1 MGKANQGIFGGWT
14 KKVGNVVGRIVQG
27 QNVYSIYQP
36 NVSNPRTVEQQQN
49 RTKFTLLSRFM
60 SAMLPAIR
68 LGFRN
73 LDGYERGSAYSAA
86 LGYNSKLGI
95 VAGTYPNYEINTNKA
110 VVSEGTV
117 ELPYDP
123 SGSVEDGELTV
134 TWADNSGQGDAE
146 ASDVAVVVLYN
157 TNRTMCVVSAATS
170 KRSDRSAKLSVPA
183 AWTGDTAVAYLF
195 MMRERN
201 RTNSMSAYVGSY
213 TL

>member
-49 RTKFTLLSRFM
+49 RSKFTLLSRFM
-60 SAMLPAIR
+60 STMLPAIR

-86 LGYNSKLGI
+86 LGYNSKLDI
-95 VAGTYPNYEINTNKA
+95 VSGVYPNYEILVNKA
-110 VVSEGTV
+110 IISEGSV
-117 ELPYDP
+117 VLPYDP
-123 SGSVEDGELTV
+123 SGSASEGEYTA

-146 ASDVAVVVLYN
+146 ASDVPIVVLYN
-157 TNRTMCVVSAATS
+157 ATRGECVVGERTN
-170 KRSDRSAKLSVPA
+170 KRSDRTTKVTIPT
-183 AWTGDTAVAYLF
+183 AWVGDTGHAYLF

-201 RTNSMSAYVGSY
+201 RTNSMSTYLG
-213 TL
+213 TLTF

>member
-36 NVSNPRTVEQQQN
+36 NVSNPRTQEQQQN
-49 RTKFTLLSRFM
+49 RAKFTVLSRFM
-60 SAMLPAIR
+60 SAMLPALR

-86 LGYNSKLGI
+86 IGYNSKLN
-95 VAGTYPNYEINTNKA
+95 VVSGTYPNYEILTNN
-110 VVSEGTV
+110 VIISEGTV
-117 ELPYDP
+117 ALPYDP
-123 SGSVEDGELTV
+123 SGSVADSELTV
-134 TWADNSGQGDAE
+134 TWADNSGEGDAE
-146 ASDVAVVVLYN
+146 ASDIAVAVLYN
-157 TNRTMCVVSAATS
+157 TNRDLCVVGGLTN
-170 KRSDRSAKLSVPA
+170 KRSDRSTKVTVPA

-201 RTNSMSAYVGSY
+201 RTNSKSVYIGSY

>member
-49 RTKFTLLSRFM
+49 RAKFTLLSRFM
-60 SAMLPAIR
+60 SAMLPAIH

-86 LGYNSKLGI
+86 LGYNSKLNI
-95 VAGTYPNYEINTNKA
+95 VTGTYPNYEILVNKA
-110 VVSEGTV
+110 IISEGTV
-117 ELPYDP
+117 ALPYDP
-123 SGSVEDGELTV
+123 SGSSSEGEYTAS
-134 TWADNSGQGDAE
+134 WADNSGQGDAE
-146 ASDVAVVVLYN
+146 ASDIAVVVLYN
-157 TNRTMCVVSAATS
+157 QQRKVCVVGAQTAV
-170 KRSDRSAKLSVPA
+170 RSDRSAKVTIPT
-183 AWTGDTAVAYLF
+183 AWTGDTGNAYLF

-201 RTNSMSAYVGSY
+201 RTNSMSTHLGML
-213 TL
+213 TF

>member
-36 NVSNPRTVEQQQN
+36 NVSNPRTEEQQQN
-49 RTKFTLLSRFM
+49 RAKFTLLSRFM
-60 SAMLPAIR
+60 SAMLPALR

-86 LGYNSKLGI
+86 LGYNSKLNI
-95 VAGTYPNYEINTNKA
+95 VTGVYPNYEILVNKA
-110 VVSEGTV
+110 VISEGSV
-117 ELPYDP
+117 ALPYDP
-123 SGSVEDGELTV
+123 SGSFADGEYTA

-146 ASDVAVVVLYN
+146 ASDIAVVVAYN
-157 TNRTMCVVSAATS
+157 QQRKVCVVGVQTA
-170 KRSDRSAKLSVPA
+170 KRSDRSAKVSIPTE
-183 AWTGDTAVAYLF
+183 WTGDTGNAYLF

-201 RTNSMSAYVGSY
+201 RTNSMSVHLGMV
-213 TL
+213 TF

>member
-49 RTKFTLLSRFM
+49 RAKFTLLSRFM

-73 LDGYERGSAYSAA
+73 LDGYESGSAYSAA
-86 LGYNSKLGI
+86 LGYNSKLNI
-95 VAGTYPNYEINTNKA
+95 VGGSYPNYEILVNKA
-110 VVSEGTV
+110 VISEGSV
-117 ELPYDP
+117 ALPYDP
-123 SGSVEDGELTV
+123 SGSASEGEYTA

-146 ASDVAVVVLYN
+146 ASDIAVVVIYN
-157 TNRTMCVVSAATS
+157 QTKGECVVGERKD
-170 KRSDRSAKLSVPA
+170 KRSDRTTKVSIPT
-183 AWTGDTAVAYLF
+183 AWVGDMGNAYLF

-201 RTNSMSAYVGSY
+201 RTNSMSTHLGSL
-213 TL
+213 TF